1 MTSKHNE
8 DEQYIWESDGS
19 EFKIMPDPRG
29 NTLQRGTTVSLF
41 LKEEAKNFLEESAIQ
56 SLVKKYS
63 QFINFPIY
71 LWNSRI
77 EEEEVSD
84 AETETEE
91 STPQDAEV
99 NYKYSILSLIRTPGD
114 LRNLFARNSY

>member
-19 EFKIMPDPRG
+19 DFKIMLDPRG
-29 NTLQRGTTVSLF
+29 NTLQRGTTISLF
-41 LKEEAKNFLEESAIQ
+41 LKEEAKNFLEESSIET
-56 SLVKKYS
+56 LVKKYS

-71 LWNSRI
+71 LWKSRI

-91 STPQDAEV
+91 TPPADADGEV
-99 NYKYSILSLIRTPGD
+99 SVLISI
-114 LRNLFARNSY
+114 SYPPC

>member
-1 MTSKHNE
+1 MTSKHNN

-19 EFKIMPDPRG
+19 NFKIMPDPRG

-41 LKEEAKNFLEESAIQ
+41 LKEESKNFLDESAIQ
-56 SLVKKYS
+56 TLIKKYS

-91 STPQDAEV
+91 TTPENAEV
-99 NYKYSILSLIRTPGD
+99 SISLGVVHLI
-114 LRNLFARNSY
+114 N